1 MWVSVQVSVYPL
13 GQNDLAPAIEAVW
26 RVFQEHRLACQPGPM
41 PRRRDGGMEYLSTLL
56 EGDDEAVFAAL
67 REAFPADVMAGWS
80 TYRAASELGA
90 TVMAATASNA
100 CPRASQKKAVG

>member
-13 GQNDLAPAIEAVW
+13 GQDDLAPAIEAVW

-41 PRRRDGGMEYLSTLL
+41 STLL

-67 REAFPADVMAGWS
+67 REAL
-80 TYRAASELGA
+80 RAASELGA
-90 TVMAATASNA
+90 TVMAATVSNA
-100 CPRASQKKAVG
+100 CPRVPQKKTDG